1 MKNEE
6 IFAYVKVAAKNTGI
20 KSENVDRLIDEMAY
34 LMDRYTGTEIIT
46 KARKINASKNNEA

>member
-20 KSENVDRLIDEMAY
+20 KSENVDRLIDEMTC
-34 LMDRYTGTEIIT
+34 LIDRYTGSEIIT
-46 KARKINASKNNEA
+46 KASKIEPGKKR